1 MATSFSLI
9 VNNYQYTML
18 KNGILSL
25 VALFVVVFSACSS
38 SAGNSQEARSSAD
51 TAEVA
56 HEFPK
61 KSGHEVS
68 FQAADK
74 SIINTR
80 DLIGKV
86 VFINFWATWCPPCI
100 EEMPSIQALYNK
112 FKDNKDIVFLLVDVD
127 ADLKG
132 AERFMRTNKLDMPL
146 YIPNS
151 NLPSSFLGGAIPTTV
166 ILDKRGNIDVR
177 LEGGRDYRA
186 PQITQALESLL
197 AE

>member
-1 MATSFSLI
+1 M
-9 VNNYQYTML
+9 
-18 KNGILSL
+18 KNIFFLFGGL
-25 VALFVVVFSACSS
+25 LFVSFISCQTNAKSNEGESEQVETTEFTSEGVDKSAF
-38 SAGNSQEARSSAD
+38 D
-51 TAEVA
+51 I
-56 HEFPK
+56 
-61 KSGHEVS
+61 S
-68 FQAADK
+68 FQAVDK
-74 SIINTR
+74 SKINTK

-100 EEMPSIQALYNK
+100 AEMPSIQALYNK
-112 FKDNKDIVFLLVDVD
+112 FKDNKDIVFLMVDVD

-132 AERFMRTNKLDMPL
+132 ADRFMRKNKYELPV

-151 NLPSSFLGGAIPTTV
+151 NIPTSFLEGSIPTTV

-177 LEGGRDYRA
+177 LEGGRDYNA